1 MKLTTIWTVVLSVL
15 IAGAMLTQANSAR
28 AGNVT
33 KVLHRF
39 TGGKDG
45 GVPIGGLIIDA
56 AGNLYGTTTGGGN
69 LSGCQQQGCGTVF
82 ELIPQASGGWK
93 EKVLHNLS
101 PDGTEGAGPYGTLV
115 FDSSGNLYGT
125 ASEGGDPKYCSDYAV
140 PGCGVV
146 FELSPTDNGEW
157 KEKVLYSF
165 KGTTSDGALPDSG
178 LVFDAA
184 GNLYGTTA
192 SGGLGGC
199 QIGPCGVVFRLTHI
213 SGAKWSEKVI
223 HRFRGGSDGGISFA
237 TLILDKAGNLY
248 GTTELGAT
256 SLCRGQY
263 GCGVVFELT
272 PASHGK
278 WKETILHRFTG
289 GKDGAGPDAGLIFDA
304 QGNLYG
310 TAGWGGAVR
319 YCDGNGC
326 GVVFELSPSGNGKW
340 EEKVLHSF
348 TGGKDGATPVASL
361 IFDAAGNLYGTA
373 SGGGNP
379 ICQFLC
385 GVAFR
390 LTPSSGG
397 TWKENVLH
405 SFADTDGA
413 YPESSLT
420 LDPAGNL
427 FGTTI
432 WGGYLKDCSFRPG
445 CGVVFEIMP

>member
-1 MKLTTIWTVVLSVL
+1 MKLKTIWTVVLSAL

-28 AGNVT
+28 AGAVA

-39 TGGKDG
+39 TGGHDG
-45 GVPIGGLIIDA
+45 AVPIGGLISDA
-56 AGNLYGTTTGGGN
+56 AGNLYGTTTGGGD
-69 LSGCQQQGCGTVF
+69 LSVCQQRGCGTVF
-82 ELIPQASGGWK
+82 ELMPQSGGGWR
-93 EKVLHNLS
+93 EKVLHNFNGR
-101 PDGTEGAGPYGTLV
+101 DGAGPYGTLV

-125 ASEGGDPKYCSDYAV
+125 ASEGGDPRYCTNY
-140 PGCGVV
+140 GCGVV
-146 FELSPTDNGEW
+146 FELSPTGNGKW
-157 KEKVLYSF
+157 KEKVLYFF
-165 KGTTSDGALPDSG
+165 KGTSSDGALPDSG
-178 LVFDAA
+178 LVFDTA

-199 QIGPCGVVFRLTHI
+199 LIGTCGVVFELTPTV
-213 SGAKWSEKVI
+213 GGKWSEKVL
-223 HRFRGGSDGGISFA
+223 HRFRGGSDGGISYA
-237 TLILDKAGNLY
+237 PLIFDKAGNLY

-256 SLCRGQY
+256 SFCRGQY

-289 GKDGAGPDAGLIFDA
+289 GKDGAGPDAGLIVDA

-310 TAGWGGAVR
+310 TAGWGGGLR
-319 YCDGNGC
+319 YCDGSGC
-326 GVVFELSPSGNGKW
+326 GVVFELSPRGNGKW

-348 TGGKDGATPVASL
+348 TGGKDGATPVGSL
-361 IFDAAGNLYGTA
+361 IFDGAGNLDGTT
-373 SGGGNP
+373 SGGGNQ
-379 ICQFLC
+379 ICYYLC
-385 GVAFR
+385 GVVFR

-397 TWKENVLH
+397 AWKETVLH
-405 SFADTDGA
+405 AFAEKDGA

-432 WGGYLKDCSFRPG
+432 WGGNLKDCSDRPG
-445 CGVVFEIMP
+445 CGVVFEITP